1 MSRNYAARRQ
11 DEHRKGAMELGGSHL
26 TTRARAIALAPLE
39 LYDDTPIHDT
49 MEGVQFPMIDVLTRV
64 PSNGHGQL
72 ARESGRLTRRSK
84 DSSTSGE
91 SGSSRCPRALAAFR
105 DRAMPP
111 QSIRFV
117 FSHLDRTIVARAPP
131 ASGRSFDVREKG
143 LQQRTS
149 RFLSPGSVIRI
160 RLPAQRHV
168 GAVEG

>member
-1 MSRNYAARRQ
+1 
-11 DEHRKGAMELGGSHL
+11 
-26 TTRARAIALAPLE
+26 
-39 LYDDTPIHDT
+39 
-49 MEGVQFPMIDVLTRV
+49 MIDVFTRV

-168 GAVEG
+168 GAVEGWAEPVENAPRDPALWGQPTNPWTLSCDMLEPAGGLEHSTC